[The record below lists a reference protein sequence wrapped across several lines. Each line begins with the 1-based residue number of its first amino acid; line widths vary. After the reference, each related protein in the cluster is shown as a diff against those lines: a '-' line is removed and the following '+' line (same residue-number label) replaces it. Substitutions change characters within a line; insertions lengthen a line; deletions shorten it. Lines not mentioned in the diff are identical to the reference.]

1 MKAKNYQ
8 IPDDVVEKIIQ
19 EAKNEYL
26 LLSHPDIFFYEDAPA
41 ILKNLMDKYNL
52 DIIGCALPGAYGG
65 TFHCQG
71 CFPNLIFTL
80 VKKSCLPDEN
90 FLKDKITL
98 SGINF
103 DGCYFI
109 GCDKLEPGLMNLY
122 PYPDGHIDTG
132 FLLYICAIKLG
143 WRWLAIQTGD
153 LHNYDT
159 KYYKSNIK
167 EIKLRPQKLIYHQ
180 SGATYFWPDSELEF
194 LRVYEEYKKQSME

>member
-1 MKAKNYQ
+1 
-8 IPDDVVEKIIQ
+8 
-19 EAKNEYL
+19 
-26 LLSHPDIFFYEDAPA
+26 
-41 ILKNLMDKYNL
+41 
-52 DIIGCALPGAYGG
+52 
-65 TFHCQG
+65 
-71 CFPNLIFTL
+71 
-80 VKKSCLPDEN
+80 VKKSSLPDEN
-90 FLKDKITL
+90 FMKGKITL

-103 DGCYFI
+103 DGCCFL
-109 GCDKLEPGLMNLY
+109 GCDKLEPELMSLY

-180 SGATYFWPDSELEF
+180 SGGTYFWPDSELEF
-194 LRVYEEYKKQSME
+194 YEEYKKQSME